1 MYYQSANVRAFLLI
15 LCISMSFLPA
25 FANHTGGNNSGPTIT
40 DPSLKV
46 DTFVSGI
53 PNSPTT
59 MAFVGDDILVL
70 ERYTGFVR
78 LVHNGQLQ
86 PEPALDVSVARDG
99 ERGMLGITSVGN
111 TVYVYF
117 TAAEVDE
124 GKAIENRIYK
134 YEWNGLKLVNPIL
147 IKTLPSDNFYH
158 NGGAMTNFD
167 GQVYAV
173 IGDNGN
179 YGRLQNRDVDGWRN
193 DTSVIH
199 RIDPPGS
206 YYAMGIRNSFGIT
219 FDPVTK
225 NLWDTENGPDEYD
238 EVNLVPENFNSGWIE
253 IMGPTD
259 NQTKIDSLPKYGN
272 FVYKNP
278 EFSWKRTVAPTGI
291 AFGTKQLG
299 QEDKVFVV
307 DCNNGNLYRFT
318 LNSERTGFVFKTPEL
333 QDLVL
338 NEGDPTDEIILGT
351 GFGCA
356 TDIEQGPD
364 GFLYIVSLS
373 NGTIY
378 RLSSAPIEPT
388 SPPTQSISVEY
399 AAIMIA
405 AIGLAIIVIVLK
417 KRKSF

>member
-1 MYYQSANVRAFLLI
+1 MRAFLLI

-25 FANHTGGNNSGPTIT
+25 FANHTGGNNSGPIVN

-59 MAFVGDDILVL
+59 MAFVGDDVLVL
-70 ERYTGFVR
+70 ERYTGLVR
-78 LVHNGQLQ
+78 LIHNGQLQ

-124 GKAIENRIYK
+124 GKAIENRIYR

-179 YGRLQNRDVDGWRN
+179 YGRLQNRDADGWRN

-199 RIDPPGS
+199 RVDPPGS

-225 NLWDTENGPDEYD
+225 TLWDTENGPDEYD

-253 IMGPTD
+253 IMGPTN

-291 AFGTKQLG
+291 AFGTKQMG

-318 LNSERTGFVFKTPEL
+318 LNSERTGFVFRTPEL

-338 NEGDPTDEIILGT
+338 NEDDPTDEIILGT

-373 NGTIY
+373 SGAIY
-378 RLSSAPIEPT
+378 RLASASVESMSTPA
-388 SPPTQSISVEY
+388 QSISVEY
-399 AAIMIA
+399 V
-405 AIGLAIIVIVLK
+405 AIIIAIIGIAIAIIVLK